1 MTDADKILVAWIRY
15 RCVWALRCLFRA
27 QRHSAP
33 YNHNTLKFVAIFSHT
48 SVNAYYSFRVA
59 HQKLID
65 THNRLMIMFGEGWAK
80 REHEDE
86 SPSLHPSPIT
96 GLARVTANHV
106 TYSHEKFP
114 DIHFWNVQDWKDHE
128 SSTKDT
134 SELDSQAGSGQRGGG
149 RAAKGKNVSM
159 LFVEHADGRPISG
172 TMAIDIRDYT
182 QVLWKDFVKRDLAP
196 EKWGDTSKAVWEEY
210 VYEMENRWEVL
221 RYCDNHWKAN
231 KIATKERERAKSSR
245 NTQTRRQRFLS
256 QIQRIRRAPSPKSTP
271 MEERPSVT
279 TNLPKLLLPG

>member
-1 MTDADKILVAWIRY
+1 
-15 RCVWALRCLFRA
+15 
-27 QRHSAP
+27 
-33 YNHNTLKFVAIFSHT
+33 
-48 SVNAYYSFRVA
+48 
-59 HQKLID
+59 
-65 THNRLMIMFGEGWAK
+65 MIMFGEGRVK
-80 REHEDE
+80 REREDE

-96 GLARVTANHV
+96 GPARVTANHV
-106 TYSHEKFP
+106 TYSHKKFP

-134 SELDSQAGSGQRGGG
+134 SELDSQAGSGQCGGG
-149 RAAKGKNVSM
+149 RAMKGENISM
-159 LFVEHADGRPISG
+159 LFVEHVDGCPISG
-172 TMAIDIRDYT
+172 TMAIDIRDYA
-182 QVLWKDFVKRDLAP
+182 QVFWKDFVERDLAP